1 MTIFKFKRKNLAW
14 QYVLGTFAFIV
25 GVITVVKDIK
35 GLVPLFIGLY
45 LLTQNGMELD
55 YKNNTYRRVK
65 SLFGITVGKWQ
76 PLPNIEYVSVFKTTE
91 TTTVWAASASAN
103 VSSSVVKVNL
113 FYNTN
118 QKIEI
123 YDSKNA
129 DDAFS
134 KAKEIA
140 KILNIDVLDATSRET
155 KWL

>member
-1 MTIFKFKRKNLAW
+1 MNTFKFKRKNLLW
-14 QYVLGTFAFIV
+14 QLVLGTFALVV
-25 GVITVVKDIK
+25 GVITIFDDIK
-35 GLVPLFIGLY
+35 GLVPLIIGIY
-45 LLTQNGMELD
+45 LLIQDGVELD
-55 YKNNTYRRVK
+55 YENKTYRRIK
-65 SLFGITVGKWQ
+65 SFFGLTVGKWQ
-76 PLPNIEYVSVFKTTE
+76 PLPEIEYVSVFKTTE

-123 YDSKNA
+123 YDCKNVE
-129 DDAFS
+129 DAFS

-140 KILNIDVLDATSRET
+140 SVLKIDVLDATSRDT